1 MGPVLSVSM
10 NQDYPPAHLVADP
23 PGEEVHELRRLV
35 ALDLPVLDGVTTQ
48 EAVQLGGQHGTRH
61 LLIAR

>member
-23 PGEEVHELRRLV
+23 PGEEVHELWGLV
-35 ALDLPVLDGVTTQ
+35 ALDLAMLDGVTTQ
-48 EAVQLGGQHGTRH
+48 EVVQLGSQHGTRH
-61 LLIAR
+61 LLVTR